1 MDDHHFTDGSRSECE
16 ASCPACNPVKSDYY
30 LVNGVRFDPRPELG
44 IMVHMGTEEG
54 LIPADSILGLANWL
68 GRVWRH
74 ARRPS
79 GGACSRS
86 HADVCVVCGLPVSYI
101 TTTRSGLWYHT
112 QGSLTHEPRPSK
124 FESRSG

>member
-30 LVNGVRFDPRPELG
+30 LVNGVRFGPRPELG
-44 IMVHMGTEEG
+44 IMVYTGTEEG

-68 GRVWRH
+68 REQAPPPTELR
-74 ARRPS
+74 A
-79 GGACSRS
+79 S
-86 HADVCVVCGLPVSYI
+86 HADVCVVCGLSVSYI

-112 QGSLTHEPRPSK
+112 QGPLTHEPRPSK
-124 FESRSG
+124 FESRSD